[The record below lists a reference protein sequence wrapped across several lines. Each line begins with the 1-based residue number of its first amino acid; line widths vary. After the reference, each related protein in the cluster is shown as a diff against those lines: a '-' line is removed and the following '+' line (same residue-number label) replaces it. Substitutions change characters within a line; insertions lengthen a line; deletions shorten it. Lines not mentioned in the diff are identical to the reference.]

1 MMLGF
6 LCRELCWRTFS
17 TATKQKLTERDI
29 MELILVF
36 GSDAHLSEDE
46 DISRQTDTDTDIETD
61 DIPDTN
67 CI

>member
-1 MMLGF
+1 
-6 LCRELCWRTFS
+6 
-17 TATKQKLTERDI
+17 